1 VNLTTLESVI
11 RLLAVASDEMDAD
24 TQAQL
29 EAKVAEVSARVA
41 SFCNRTFQREERIS
55 YHDGGGRYLYL
66 NEPPVQEIAEV
77 LYSYSWEWDSATSY
91 GPSDYALV
99 NPKAGMVGFKWGLWP
114 EGPKALQVKAT
125 GGYDPFPPAPEEGQ
139 EAPPLPDGYTPI
151 PADLEGAVCQQVVY
165 EWRRRNDVGIRS
177 VSLPDGTI
185 NKMDV
190 GEWLESVEKTLK
202 RYRIRPG

>member
-1 VNLTTLESVI
+1 
-11 RLLAVASDEMDAD
+11 MDAD

-29 EAKVAEVSARVA
+29 EAKVAEVSARAA
-41 SFCNRTFQREERIS
+41 SFCHRTFQREERIS

-66 NEPPVQEIAEV
+66 NEPPVQEITEV
-77 LYSYSWEWDSATSY
+77 LYSFSWEWDVATVY
-91 GPSDYALV
+91 GPSDYSLL
-99 NPKAGMVGFKWGLWP
+99 NPKAGTVGFKWGLWP
-114 EGPKALQVKAT
+114 EGAKALRVKAT
-125 GGYDPFPPAPEEGQ
+125 GGYDPWPPAPGEGQ

-190 GEWLESVEKTLK
+190 GEWLESVEQTLK

>member
-1 VNLTTLESVI
+1 MNLTTLESVA
-11 RLLAVASDEMDAD
+11 RLLELVISDLDED
-24 TQAQL
+24 TRSQL
-29 EAKVAEVSARVA
+29 EARIAEVSARA
-41 SFCNRTFQREERIS
+41 GGFCNRTFQREERLS

-66 NEPPVQEIAEV
+66 TETPVQEIVEV
-77 LYSYSWEWDSATSY
+77 LYSFSWEWDAATVY
-91 GPSDYALV
+91 GPSDYALI
-99 NPKAGMVGFKWGLWP
+99 NPKSGLVGFKWGYWP
-114 EGPKALQVKAT
+114 TGAQALRVKAI
-125 GGYDPFPPAPEEGQ
+125 GGYDPAPAEGDTPPA
-139 EAPPLPDGYTPI
+139 GYTLI

-165 EWRRRNDVGIRS
+165 EWRRRNDAGVRA

>member
-1 VNLTTLESVI
+1 MNLTTLESVI

-29 EAKVAEVSARVA
+29 EAKIAEVSARAA

-66 NEPPVQEIAEV
+66 NEPPVQEITEV
-77 LYSYSWEWDSATSY
+77 LYSYSWEWDSATVY

-114 EGPKALQVKAT
+114 EGAKALRVKST
-125 GGYDPFPPAPEEGQ
+125 GGYDPAPAEGEELPE
-139 EAPPLPDGYTPI
+139 GYVPI
-151 PADLEGAVCQQVVY
+151 PGDLEGAVCQQVVY